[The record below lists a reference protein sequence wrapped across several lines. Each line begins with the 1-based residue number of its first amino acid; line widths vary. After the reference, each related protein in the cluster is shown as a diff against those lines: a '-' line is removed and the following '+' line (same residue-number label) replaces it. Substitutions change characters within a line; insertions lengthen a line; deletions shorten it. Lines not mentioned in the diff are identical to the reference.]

1 MTGPSLGALPATPW
15 ASGVEACRRVAERL
29 GLDVVGVAVNGA
41 ARRTTWWTAPDA
53 RPLPARIDEV
63 LEGRVADFIVCPLAE
78 GTAFAR
84 PREGAGPGA
93 AGGFRSAAPSLVR
106 AVLRGE
112 PLPVEST
119 AEERPAEARDP
130 LGAVAAA
137 VRRHVASAE
146 GVPALL
152 DAVRGALGAEHVFHL
167 RERGPDLEV
176 ASVPLRGWPRAVPE
190 GIRNGLARLG
200 RGPAALDQAQAR
212 QLAVVLGAGGAA
224 ARAASCAGADGLEIL
239 LATWERDP
247 GLEPGTVEAVAAL
260 VGVGRAAV
268 EAHVRAAE
276 ARLHRERTR
285 WAFEVHD
292 GIIQAATGALL
303 ELRALRERIA
313 TDPGVA
319 IERLREV
326 EMEIRR
332 ALGELRSILFDLS
345 GDRGPGPD
353 ASLEAT
359 VRELAGRWRLSPK
372 VTVRGDL
379 GSVPRRV
386 LDAAFVVLR
395 EAIANAAKHAGARE
409 VEIVVAVE
417 GDELVVE
424 VRDRGRGFAPDATL
438 DGPHFGLDLMHRTV
452 EEVGGRLEVG
462 SSPGSGTRVAARLPV
477 RERGVEP

>member
-1 MTGPSLGALPATPW
+1 MIGPSLGAPPAPR

-53 RPLPARIDEV
+53 RPLPARVDEV
-63 LEGRVADFIVCPLAE
+63 LEGRVAGFIVCPLAE

-112 PLPVEST
+112 PLP
-119 AEERPAEARDP
+119 AEAGAGRPAEGRDP

-137 VRRHVASAE
+137 VRGHVASAE

-152 DAVRGALGAEHVFHL
+152 EAVREALGAEQVLHL
-167 RERGPDLEV
+167 RERGPDLDV
-176 ASVPLRGWPRAVPE
+176 APVPVRGWPRAVPE
-190 GIRNGLARLG
+190 GLRNGLARLE
-200 RGPAALDQAQAR
+200 RGTPAMDEAQAR
-212 QLAVVLGAGGAA
+212 QLAVVLGAGGAV

-292 GIIQAATGALL
+292 GIIQAVTGALL
-303 ELRALRERIA
+303 ELRALRERIGA
-313 TDPGVA
+313 DPTAA
-319 IERLREV
+319 IERLREAEV
-326 EMEIRR
+326 EIRR

-359 VRELAGRWRLSPK
+359 VRELARRWRLSPE
-372 VTVRGDL
+372 VAVRGDL
-379 GSVPRRV
+379 GPVPRRV
-386 LDAAFVVLR
+386 LDAAVVVLR

-409 VEIVVAVE
+409 VEVVVAVE

-452 EEVGGRLEVG
+452 EEIGGELEVG